1 MIMLHVDGS
10 YSKSEMSNMFGTKSK
25 EGLDRKLKRY
35 GVSFAVTGRGERAV
49 YHIRHLADPFKI
61 YAITEMGCDANMD
74 FRKLRNFYY
83 YFFND
88 EDFRKLPD
96 EMKEQRMR
104 EDGKD
109 ISRQT
114 IKKYENRLVRMEY
127 IIYLGGQDFVYYFA
141 YKEKRQEATHEEY
154 RKAWQEYWSNKAHM
168 GYEQAI
174 RLMIFNHG
182 GIAKK
187 QPRPT
192 LNGIYSR
199 EIDDMLSLITESI
212 ENEISD

>member
-1 MIMLHVDGS
+1 MLQVDGS
-10 YSKSEMSNMFGTKSK
+10 YSKSEMSDMFGTKSK

-35 GVSFAVTGRGERAV
+35 GVSFTVTGRGERAV
-49 YHIRHLADPFKI
+49 YHIQHLADPFKI
-61 YAITEMGCDANMD
+61 YAITEMGCDANTD

-88 EDFRKLPD
+88 EDFRNLPD

-104 EDGKD
+104 GDGKD

-114 IKKYENRLVRMEY
+114 IKKYENRLVQMEY
-127 IIYLGGQDFVYYFA
+127 IAYLGGQDFVYYFA

-154 RKAWQEYWSNKAHM
+154 RKAWQEYWPNKADM
-168 GYEQAI
+168 GYTQAI
-174 RLMIFNHG
+174 RLMIFHYG

-192 LNGIYSR
+192 LNGIYGR
-199 EIDDMLSLITESI
+199 EIDYMLSLITESI
-212 ENEISD
+212 ENEIGD